1 MFSLKLFGGATIE
14 GPTGPLVG
22 RVAQRRRLALLAVL
36 AVGRQ
41 RPVSRDKLLT
51 LFWPETDSERA
62 RHSLAES
69 LYQIRKELGDDG
81 VLSIGEDVALNPEVV
96 RSDVA
101 EFEQAVEEGDLQK
114 AADVYAGPFLEAFHV
129 SGASEFEHWLDG
141 ERGRLSRMYR
151 STLLELVREAE
162 AQGSADEA
170 VEWLRRLA
178 AQDPYDSRVA
188 LRLMEALVSVGD
200 RGGALRHARVHTRLL
215 HEDLQAEPDAQVH
228 AFAERLRSEPVR
240 TVPAQPDGRDDA
252 HEDPRLATAPPIEGE
267 RHTGR
272 PAAEEAGRLQG
283 EGSPGGS
290 STAPQRSTAR
300 HLTWKAAGLITAAV
314 IGSAVIVPSLGGLR
328 PNAKA
333 DQDSSSRTVD
343 NTWKAIAVLP
353 FENLTGL
360 EEDNAF
366 TNGIHSDLITALSRV
381 RAMTVISRA
390 AVLPYQDRTTSP
402 QRIGEDLAVD
412 VLLEGGVQ
420 RAGQRVRINVQL
432 SDATTGQL
440 LWGESYS
447 QDLTVNNLFA
457 IQSMITERVVAL
469 LEASLTEAERERLV
483 VTPPTE
489 NLTAYEL
496 FHKANL
502 AFDGTRA
509 GNLEEARLLRLAL
522 AADSGYATAWARLAA
537 TYAWRTSLGFAP
549 AVWDSTLV
557 FANSALDLDPND
569 ADAHVALGVMY
580 WFQGRL
586 QEAERAVQRSLEL
599 NPNHALGV
607 RRLAEV
613 YRDRGAFADALEYH
627 LASLRLAPNML
638 SYRTWIGMTHAH
650 LGDYETAERWYQSV
664 LTLDPDYLTA
674 LEGMAFLHLFRGH
687 ADSADYYGERIA
699 AAHAHEPRGLATAAA
714 IGHYL
719 RDFERVR
726 RHAERAISLA
736 DAGAPVRHGVGAG
749 YGTLATTLLGFTYL
763 RAGDSAR
770 ANALFEESL
779 SFLKDLVSRGADTP
793 RWPYEIGLI
802 KMARGDTTA
811 AIAELESAYERGF
824 RWTWMLEME
833 PMLDPLRMH
842 PRFQRLVERV
852 RVDVS
857 AMRQTVERNQRD
869 DPGAGP

>member
-36 AVGRQ
+36 SVGRQ

-69 LYQIRKELGDDG
+69 LYQIRKELGEDG
-81 VLSIGEDVALNPEVV
+81 VLSIGEDVALNPDIV

-101 EFEQAVEEGDLQK
+101 EFEQAVERGDLQV
-114 AADVYAGPFLEAFHV
+114 AARVYAGPFLEGFHV

-141 ERGRLSRMYR
+141 ERERLSRVYG

-162 AQGSADEA
+162 ADGNADEA

-188 LRLMEALVSVGD
+188 LRLMEALASGGD

-215 HEDLQAEPDAQVH
+215 HEELQAEPDAQVL
-228 AFAERLRSEPVR
+228 AFAERLRSEAVH
-240 TVPAQPDGRDDA
+240 TVPSQPDGRDPA
-252 HEDPRLATAPPIEGE
+252 HEEPRIATPPPINGE
-267 RHTGR
+267 WQTGR
-272 PAAEEAGRLQG
+272 PAAGEADRRPA
-283 EGSPGGS
+283 EGSRRSS
-290 STAPQRSTAR
+290 STIPQRSMAR
-300 HLTWKAAGLITAAV
+300 HLTWKAAGWITAAV
-314 IGSAVIVPSLGGLR
+314 IGSAVIMPALGGLR

-333 DQDSSSRTVD
+333 DQDSSSTTGD

-360 EEDNAF
+360 EEDDAF

-390 AVLPYQDRTTSP
+390 AVLPYQDRTTSR
-402 QRIGEDLAVD
+402 QRIAEDLAVD

-420 RAGQRVRINVQL
+420 RSGQRVRINVQL

-447 QDLTVNNLFA
+447 QDLTVSNLFA
-457 IQSMITERVVAL
+457 IQSMITERIVAL
-469 LEASLTEAERERLV
+469 LEASITEADRKRL

-489 NLTAYEL
+489 NLTAYEY
-496 FHKANL
+496 FHKASQ

-522 AADSGYATAWARLAA
+522 AADSGHAPAWARLAA

-549 AVWDSTLV
+549 SVWDSTQV
-557 FANSALDLDPND
+557 FAHRALDLDPND

-586 QEAERAVQRSLEL
+586 EEGERAVRTALEL
-599 NPNHALGV
+599 DPNHALAV
-607 RRLAEV
+607 RRLGEL
-613 YRDRGAFADALEYH
+613 YRERGAFADALEYH

-664 LTLDPDYLTA
+664 LTLDPNYLTA
-674 LEGMAFLHLFRGH
+674 LEGMAFLHLFRAQ
-687 ADSADYYGERIA
+687 ADSADHYGERIA

-726 RHAERAISLA
+726 RHAGRAISLA

-749 YGTLATTLLGFTYL
+749 YGTLATTLLGFAYWQV
-763 RAGDSAR
+763 GDSAR
-770 ANALFEESL
+770 ANVLFEESL
-779 SFLKDLVSRGADTP
+779 SFLNDMVSRGADTP

-802 KMARGDTTA
+802 KMARGDTTG

-824 RWTWMLEME
+824 RWTWMLELE

-857 AMRQTVERNQRD
+857 AMRRTVDRNQRD
-869 DPGAGP
+869 ALSNRS